1 MIKRLRR
8 KFIIVNMAIVTVMLA
23 VIFGLIL
30 FFTKSNMEQ
39 DNIQM
44 LRSVS
49 MMPIQCD
56 MPDNP
61 PQKMIPS
68 VFAVYKTSG
77 DTYEAW
83 GSEVVDF
90 SDSGL
95 LSEIY
100 NTAVNKEMK
109 QVFSGNTIC
118 DFISITIR
126 NIKRYFSP
134 IYQEKSKPSDSLPAP
149 VDLLLY

>member
-49 MMPIQCD
+49 IMPMQPD
-56 MPDNP
+56 MPDKA
-61 PQKMIPS
+61 PQKTMPS
-68 VFAVYKTSG
+68 VFAVYRTPDKEYS
-77 DTYEAW
+77 AW

-95 LSEIY
+95 LSE
-100 NTAVNKEMK
+100 
-109 QVFSGNTIC
+109 
-118 DFISITIR
+118 
-126 NIKRYFSP
+126 
-134 IYQEKSKPSDSLPAP
+134 L
-149 VDLLLY
+149 